1 MVESGLGD
9 SLVAQEQLD
18 RLFEDKRF
26 QEIYLPSSEFT
37 AIFERV
43 APIMEG
49 RLDSGAL
56 NTLREATVE
65 LASIAKCSAHSHA
78 LLALLYERL
87 AEESLMFKHLAISIC
102 LSPKLISAHMEL
114 LRIVQP
120 GATRE
125 LSLGLLFSIHSIH
138 HPSCDVKEDSTL
150 SDEQLSG
157 ELDRLVGNGWW

>member
-1 MVESGLGD
+1 MG
-9 SLVAQEQLD
+9 QEL
-18 RLFEDKRF
+18 LENMFEDKRF

-43 APIMEG
+43 APIMDG
-49 RLDSGAL
+49 TKLDSGAL
-56 NTLREATVE
+56 KTLREATID

-87 AEESLMFKHLAISIC
+87 EEESLMFKHLAISIC

-120 GATRE
+120 GANRE

-138 HPSCDVKEDSTL
+138 HPSCDVKEDSIL
-150 SDEQLSG
+150 SDDQLSS